1 MKASAHPFDTTAPTL
16 REAGGLQSRRAGVL
30 HWRPRIG
37 AALAALG
44 LFSLLALAPA
54 VQAQV
59 KNGGFETG
67 SFSDWTLR
75 DYNRPNV
82 LATDA
87 PTTSAQLGLVGTGAT
102 TTGGNG
108 SGYRAQILTSPG
120 TAANTNGILRFP
132 FSGTASA
139 LVGGNDGQ
147 ARKATSI
154 EQQATMTLADVD
166 PVDGKVHIRFAMA
179 PVLYDAGHT
188 AVQQPFFFVE
198 VVNKTKGD
206 TQLFQTFNF
215 AGQAGIPWTRVGN
228 YRSTNWQ
235 GFDIAPGNGR
245 LDPGDVVVL
254 KVFVSN
260 CQPGAAD
267 HTAQVYMDV
276 FGSKM
281 PGLSVAAS
289 GPSTTK
295 PGEQVTY
302 TYNYINNSGVYALGS
317 MVRLAAPVTADGK
330 YLAFVPGSYPNTC
343 TGIHDG
349 IPPRADYIDCPVG
362 DLVNGAG
369 GSFPVTF
376 TVPADAA
383 TSGSGAVINNG
394 DYDVHAN
401 TVSPFIGPLVKTRIA
416 GGATALVDLGIA
428 ISNGNV
434 PSYLVGDAVTYEVTV
449 TNHGPVDV
457 AGALIRQTTLSGVAN
472 TAAAAWTCSA
482 PGTASCGAASG
493 SGPLDTT
500 GNLPVGQSLVYT
512 ITQLN
517 AVVAGAPVVT
527 VVAVTP
533 PSGMTDSVSAN
544 DSAGLSTPVSA
555 DQYTL
560 TVNTAGT
567 GSGRVDAVPA
577 ALACPVA
584 SVPAAACSQQ
594 RLGQDED
601 AYLTAVA
608 GTGSIFKQWDA
619 AGDCVAVN
627 GSECHVNMG
636 SADRS
641 VTAVFARAWVVSPTV
656 IGGTWTGEPSV
667 EEGTT
672 GTFTVTPNVAGSV
685 PTVVSDTCAV
695 TQSGPAGGK
704 YTYTTG
710 PVTADCAFRVEFP
723 SPVLAVS
730 KSASVASAAVGA
742 TFDYVIEVRNT
753 GAVATTA
760 AVQVSD
766 SIPNGLTVVPA
777 SLPAGCAQN
786 LQVVSCTIASLAPA
800 DTVTRTISVTATAA
814 ATGSTSN
821 TATVSGGGDTA
832 CPVATPC
839 RSNTVVVTVGNRPDL
854 AISKSASVAT
864 AVVGTAFD
872 YTLTVTN
879 TGTGATTAA
888 ATVTDV
894 IPTGLAIGSLPT
906 GCVLD
911 PAGSQTVACTIAA
924 GLSNVAP
931 GNTATYVIPVTPM
944 AAAAAAGSVSNTA
957 SVSGGGDPD
966 CTAGCA
972 SNAVTTTITTPALA
986 IAKRA
991 SVATAVVGVAFD
1003 YTLTVSNTG
1012 TADTTAVATVVDD
1025 VPAGLTINAAPGCG
1039 IAGQTVTCTVAAGLT
1054 AATPVDFIINVTPTA
1069 AAASSVGNTARVSGG
1084 GDPLCTALAPCDSN
1098 TTTTTVTAPA
1108 LAITKSGPASAI
1120 VGVPFDYVITVSN
1133 TGTADATA
1141 DATVT
1146 DEVPAGLL
1154 INSAT
1159 GCTVSGQTVTCT
1171 VPRASLAINATA
1183 TITINVSPIIHG
1195 SNAVNSARVAGAGD
1209 PACPAGTPCASAAV
1223 TTALIAQNPVLD
1235 LVKSAGVPSGYAAGE
1250 ILAYTFV
1257 LTNAGNVALSG
1268 ITLNDPLLGGAVP
1281 CPGSTLAV
1289 GASMTCGPRLYLLTQ
1304 ADVDAGVV
1312 VNTATARGLPPAPAP
1327 GVAPTAATGS
1337 SSTRTPIT
1345 HALDQELS
1353 KAVTA
1358 DSSGGDA
1365 AVGDVLTYTVTLTN
1379 RSNATLANVELS
1391 DALITPRSIVCASV
1405 APGAVCQLVGTYTVT
1420 QADADAGMVRNTAQ
1434 AGGPLCPAGTGDP
1447 RCTTTLSTP
1456 VVSIRANDDGATT
1469 KAGMPV
1475 TTPVLDNDT
1484 HVGGAIDPA
1493 SVTLT
1498 ATSADGTVSV
1508 DPATGAI
1515 TFVPAPGF
1523 AGTTTYS
1530 YRVCLAAP
1538 NATVCDTATVTVV
1551 VALRVIVAVDDLPP
1565 ATDGSTG
1572 APSLGNVYD
1581 NDTLDGAPVDP
1592 AKITG
1597 RVTAPATSPKGG
1609 PVPVL
1614 DPATGEVSVPPATP
1628 AGTYTIGYRI
1638 CEVLHPGNCADAGVT
1653 VTVTAPAIEPV
1664 GDSGEPLSGDG
1675 GGTTPS
1681 VLEKH
1686 TLGGR
1691 PIRPGEVTVVPGVPS
1706 HPGLKMNPD
1715 GTIRIGTAIPTGTY
1729 TYPYTICEV
1738 LNPGNCVTATVT
1750 VVVAGQVQLRVSKV
1764 AGMREV
1770 RLGDLVRYT
1779 LTVENSGSV
1788 GLVAGSVIDTP
1799 PAGFSYVEGSLRVE
1813 DGDNAATVAGQ
1824 HPLRFDG
1831 LDVRAGGKARLVYLM
1846 RVGAGVRAGTL
1857 VNQAQA
1863 RSPEGEPLSNVATA
1877 EVTLAGDPL
1886 LDDSLVFGT
1895 VFNDRDG
1902 DGWQDS
1908 AALTG
1913 VTVQGGFAP
1922 DVYVAH
1928 STTLDRGDGMQPQ
1941 ADASA
1946 PLLHGIVVGAI
1957 GGRQSE
1963 ADPADARQV
1972 VVRQRLR
1979 ALDFSDDFV
1988 LTSDQGVSV
1997 RMDRAG
2003 VTTVHRDGEAA
2014 KGMNAAAPT
2023 VERRIARGADDYVV
2037 DYVIGNA
2044 GIDERGIPG
2053 VRIASVEGL
2062 LVETDQYGRY
2072 HLAGIP
2078 GGAWERGRNFI
2089 LKVDPSTL
2097 PTGAAFT
2104 TDNPLLRRVT
2114 PGMPVRFDWGVKLP
2128 ERAVEGG
2135 ARQVEMEMG
2144 EVFFAPG
2151 SAQVQPR
2158 YQPAVEA
2165 MAAKVREHPGME
2177 VVIQA
2182 EASNEALAFERAAA
2196 VKAALLAQLDE
2207 ATARTLRVVARAKVG
2222 DTAPLVA
2229 GIDGQGV
2236 LLGTL
2241 LFDTGRSAIRPGFD
2255 ALLDT
2260 VAAALERLGS
2270 GRVSIVG
2277 HADVRGSDA
2286 YNTALGLARARAVSD
2301 ALGKRL
2307 GAEARSRLRVDI
2319 ADVPAVPAGVRK

>member
-1 MKASAHPFDTTAPTL
+1 MKASAHPPVNTAPSM
-16 REAGGLQSRRAGVL
+16 REGLQCRRAGFMG
-30 HWRPRIG
+30 WRPRIG

-44 LFSLLALAPA
+44 LFSLLAVAPA
-54 VQAQV
+54 AQAQIR
-59 KNGGFETG
+59 NGGFETQ

-87 PTTSAQLGLVGTGAT
+87 PTTTAQLGLVATGTT

-120 TAANTNGILRFP
+120 TAANTNGILQFP

-154 EQQATMTLADVD
+154 EQEATMTLADVD

-179 PVLYDAGHT
+179 PVLYDAGHS
-188 AVQQPFFFVE
+188 AVEQPFFFVE
-198 VVNKTKGD
+198 VVNKTKGN

-302 TYNYINNSGVYALGS
+302 TYNYVNNSGVYALGS

-343 TGIHDG
+343 TGVHDG

-394 DYDVHAN
+394 DYDVRAN

-416 GGATALVDLGIA
+416 AGAAVLVDLGIA
-428 ISNGNV
+428 IGNGNV
-434 PSYLVGDAVTYEVTV
+434 PSYLAGGAVTYEVTV

-457 AGALIRQTTLSGVAN
+457 TGALIRQTTLSGVTN
-472 TAAAAWTCSA
+472 AAAASWTCSA

-493 SGPLDTT
+493 TGALDTT
-500 GNLPVGQSLVYT
+500 GNLPVGQTLVYT
-512 ITQLN
+512 ITTLN
-517 AVVAGAPVVT
+517 AAAAGTPVVT
-527 VVAVTP
+527 VVTVAP
-533 PSGMTDSVSAN
+533 PAGMTDSAAAN
-544 DSAGLSTPVSA
+544 DSAGMSTPVSTA
-555 DQYTL
+555 QYTL
-560 TVNTAGT
+560 TVNTLGA

-577 ALACPVA
+577 AAACPA
-584 SVPAAACSQQ
+584 APVPAAACSQQ
-594 RLGQDED
+594 QLGQNED

-608 GTGSIFKQWDA
+608 GAGSIFKRWDP
-619 AGDCVAVN
+619 AGDCTAVN

-636 SADRS
+636 SANRN

-667 EEGTT
+667 EEGST

-695 TQSGPAGGK
+695 TQSGPVGGK

-710 PVTADCAFRVEFP
+710 PVSADCAFRIEFP

-730 KSASVASAAVGA
+730 KSASVASAPVG
-742 TFDYVIEVRNT
+742 TSFDYVIQVSNT
-753 GAVATTA
+753 GALATTA
-760 AVQVSD
+760 PVQVSD
-766 SIPNGLTVVPA
+766 SIPTGLTIVAA
-777 SLPAGCAQN
+777 SLPGGCTQN
-786 LQVVSCTIASLAPA
+786 QQVVSCTIASLASA
-800 DTVTRTISVTATAA
+800 DTVTRTIRVTATAA

-832 CPVATPC
+832 CPVASPC
-839 RSNTVVVTVGNRPDL
+839 RSNTVIVTVGSRPDL
-854 AISKSASVAT
+854 AITKSASAAT
-864 AVVGTAFD
+864 VVVGAAFN
-872 YTLTVTN
+872 YTLVVTN
-879 TGTGATTAA
+879 SGTGPTTAA

-894 IPTGLAIGSLPT
+894 IPTGLAIGSLPS
-906 GCVLD
+906 GCALD

-931 GNTATYVIPVTPM
+931 GNTATYVIPVTPT
-944 AAAAAAGSVSNTA
+944 AVAAAAGSVSNTA

-966 CTAGCA
+966 CTTGCA
-972 SNAVTTTITTPALA
+972 SNAVTTTITAPALA
-986 IAKRA
+986 IAKSA

-1025 VPAGLTINAAPGCG
+1025 VPAGLTINTAPGCG

-1054 AATPVDFIINVTPTA
+1054 TATPADFTINVTPTA
-1069 AAASSVGNTARVSGG
+1069 AAASSVQNTARVSGG
-1084 GDPLCTALAPCDSN
+1084 GDPDCTAGCASN
-1098 TTTTTVTAPA
+1098 AVTTTITAPA
-1108 LAITKSGPASAI
+1108 LAIAKSGPASAI

-1133 TGTADATA
+1133 TGTADAIA
-1141 DATVT
+1141 DATVV
-1146 DEVPAGLL
+1146 DEVPADLL
-1154 INSAT
+1154 INTAA
-1159 GCTVSGQTVTCT
+1159 GCAISGQTVTCT

-1195 SNAVNSARVAGAGD
+1195 SNAVNTARVAGGGD
-1209 PACPAGTPCASAAV
+1209 PACPVGAPCASAAV

-1235 LVKSAGVPSGYAAGE
+1235 LVKSATVPTGYGAGE
-1250 ILAYTFV
+1250 TLTYSFV
-1257 LTNAGNVALSG
+1257 LTNAGNVALTG
-1268 ITLNDPLLGGAVP
+1268 VALNDPLLGGAVA
-1281 CPGSTLAV
+1281 CPGTTLAV
-1289 GASMTCGPRLYLLTQ
+1289 GASMTCGPRLYTLTQ
-1304 ADVDAGVV
+1304 ADVDAGVL
-1312 VNTATARGLPPAPAP
+1312 VNSATARGLPPAPAP
-1327 GVAPTAATGS
+1327 GVAPKAVTGS

-1345 HALDQELS
+1345 HALDQELG

-1358 DSSGGDA
+1358 DSTGGDA

-1420 QADADAGMVRNTAQ
+1420 QADADAGLVRNTAR
-1434 AGGPLCPAGTGDP
+1434 ASGPLCPAGTGDP
-1447 RCTTTLSTP
+1447 RCSTILSTP

-1475 TTPVLDNDT
+1475 TTPVLGNDT

-1498 ATSADGTVSV
+1498 ATSADGTLSV

-1551 VALRVIVAVDDLPP
+1551 VALRLIVAVDDVPP

-1572 APSLGNVYD
+1572 APSLGNAYD

-1592 AKITG
+1592 TKITG
-1597 RVTAPATSPKGG
+1597 TVTTPATPLKGG

-1614 DPATGEVSVPPATP
+1614 DPATGEVSVPSATP

-1638 CEVLHPGNCADAGVT
+1638 CEALHPGNCADASVT
-1653 VTVTAPAIEPV
+1653 VTVTAPAIEPA
-1664 GDSGEPLSGDG
+1664 GDSAEPLSGDG

-1691 PIRPGEVTVVPGVPS
+1691 PIRPGEVTLVPGVPS

-1729 TYPYTICEV
+1729 TFPYTICEV

-1750 VVVAGQVQLRVSKV
+1750 VIVAGQVQLRVTKV

-1779 LTVENSGSV
+1779 LTVENSGTV
-1788 GLVAGSVIDTP
+1788 GLVGGSVIDTP
-1799 PAGFSYVEGSLRVE
+1799 PAGFSYVEGSLLVE

-1824 HPLRFDG
+1824 RPLRFDG

-1863 RSPEGEPLSNVATA
+1863 RSLEGEPLSNVATA

-1922 DVYVAH
+1922 GAYVAH
-1928 STTLDRGDGMQPQ
+1928 STTVDRGDGMQPQ

-1963 ADPADARQV
+1963 ADPAHARQV

-2023 VERRIARGADDYVV
+2023 VERRIAHGADDYVV

-2158 YQPAVEA
+2158 YRQAVEA

-2182 EASNEALAFERAAA
+2182 AASNEALAFERAAA

-2207 ATARTLRVVARAKVG
+2207 ATARTLSVVARAKVG

-2236 LLGTL
+2236 LLGTV
-2241 LFDTGRSAIRPGFD
+2241 LFDTGKSAIRPGFE

-2286 YNTALGLARARAVSD
+2286 YNTALGLARAKAVSD

-2307 GAEARSRLRVDI
+2307 GAEARSRLRVDS
-2319 ADVPAVPAGVRK
+2319 ADVPAVPVGVRK

>member
-1 MKASAHPFDTTAPTL
+1 M
-16 REAGGLQSRRAGVL
+16 REGLQCRRAGFMG
-30 HWRPRIG
+30 WRPRIG

-44 LFSLLALAPA
+44 LFSLLAVAPA
-54 VQAQV
+54 AQAQIR
-59 KNGGFETG
+59 NGGFETQ

-87 PTTSAQLGLVGTGAT
+87 PTTTAQLGLVATGTT

-120 TAANTNGILRFP
+120 TAANTNGILQFP

-154 EQQATMTLADVD
+154 EQEATMTLADVD

-179 PVLYDAGHT
+179 PVLYDAGHS
-188 AVQQPFFFVE
+188 AVEQPFFFVE
-198 VVNKTKGD
+198 VVNKTKGN

-302 TYNYINNSGVYALGS
+302 TYNYVNNSGVYALGS

-343 TGIHDG
+343 TGVHDG

-394 DYDVHAN
+394 DYDVRAN

-416 GGATALVDLGIA
+416 AGAAVLVDLGIA
-428 ISNGNV
+428 IGNGNV
-434 PSYLVGDAVTYEVTV
+434 PSYLAGGAVTYEVTV

-457 AGALIRQTTLSGVAN
+457 TGALIRQTTLSGVTN
-472 TAAAAWTCSA
+472 AAAASWTCSA

-493 SGPLDTT
+493 TGALDTT
-500 GNLPVGQSLVYT
+500 GNLPVGQTLVYT
-512 ITQLN
+512 ITTLN
-517 AVVAGAPVVT
+517 AAAAGTPVVT
-527 VVAVTP
+527 VVTVAP
-533 PSGMTDSVSAN
+533 PAGMTDSAAAN
-544 DSAGLSTPVSA
+544 DSAGMSTPVSTA
-555 DQYTL
+555 QYTL
-560 TVNTAGT
+560 TVNTLGA

-577 ALACPVA
+577 AAACPA
-584 SVPAAACSQQ
+584 APVPAAACSQQ
-594 RLGQDED
+594 QLGQNED

-608 GTGSIFKQWDA
+608 GAGSIFKRWDP
-619 AGDCVAVN
+619 AGDCTAVN

-636 SADRS
+636 SANRN

-667 EEGTT
+667 EEGST

-695 TQSGPAGGK
+695 TQSGPVGGK

-710 PVTADCAFRVEFP
+710 PVSADCAFRIEFP

-730 KSASVASAAVGA
+730 KSASVASAPVG
-742 TFDYVIEVRNT
+742 TSFDYVIQVSNT
-753 GAVATTA
+753 GALATTA
-760 AVQVSD
+760 PVQVSD
-766 SIPNGLTVVPA
+766 SIPTGLTIVAA
-777 SLPAGCAQN
+777 SLPGGCTQN
-786 LQVVSCTIASLAPA
+786 QQVVSCTIASLASA
-800 DTVTRTISVTATAA
+800 DTVTRTIRVTATAA

-832 CPVATPC
+832 CPVASPC
-839 RSNTVVVTVGNRPDL
+839 RSNTVIVTVGSRPDL
-854 AISKSASVAT
+854 AITKSASAAT
-864 AVVGTAFD
+864 VVVGAAFN
-872 YTLTVTN
+872 YTLVVTN
-879 TGTGATTAA
+879 SGTGPTTAA

-894 IPTGLAIGSLPT
+894 IPTGLAIGSLPS
-906 GCVLD
+906 GCTLD

-931 GNTATYVIPVTPM
+931 GNTATYVIPVTPT

-966 CTAGCA
+966 CTTGCA
-972 SNAVTTTITTPALA
+972 SNAVTTTITAPALA
-986 IAKRA
+986 IAKSA

-1025 VPAGLTINAAPGCG
+1025 VPAGLTINTAPGCG

-1054 AATPVDFIINVTPTA
+1054 SATPADFTINVTPTA
-1069 AAASSVGNTARVSGG
+1069 AAASSVQNTARVSGG
-1084 GDPLCTALAPCDSN
+1084 GDPDCTAGCASN
-1098 TTTTTVTAPA
+1098 AVTTTITAPA

-1133 TGTADATA
+1133 TGTADAIA
-1141 DATVT
+1141 DATVV
-1146 DEVPAGLL
+1146 DEVPADLL
-1154 INSAT
+1154 INTAA
-1159 GCTVSGQTVTCT
+1159 GCAISGQTVTCT

-1195 SNAVNSARVAGAGD
+1195 SNAVNTARVAGGGD
-1209 PACPAGTPCASAAV
+1209 PACAVGTPCASAAV

-1235 LVKSAGVPSGYAAGE
+1235 LVKSATVPTGYGAGE
-1250 ILAYTFV
+1250 TLTYSFV
-1257 LTNAGNVALSG
+1257 LTNAGNVALTG
-1268 ITLNDPLLGGAVP
+1268 VTLNDPLLGGAVA

-1289 GASMTCGPRLYLLTQ
+1289 GASMTCGPRLYTLTQ
-1304 ADVDAGVV
+1304 ADVDAGVL
-1312 VNTATARGLPPAPAP
+1312 VNSATARGLPPAPAP
-1327 GVAPTAATGS
+1327 GVAPKAVTGS
-1337 SSTRTPIT
+1337 SSTSTPIT

-1358 DSSGGDA
+1358 DSTGGDA

-1420 QADADAGMVRNTAQ
+1420 QADADAGVVRNTAR
-1434 AGGPLCPAGTGDP
+1434 ASGPLCPAGTGDP
-1447 RCTTTLSTP
+1447 RCSTILSTP

-1475 TTPVLDNDT
+1475 TTPVLGNDT

-1498 ATSADGTVSV
+1498 ATSADGTLSV

-1551 VALRVIVAVDDLPP
+1551 VALRLIVAVDDVPP

-1572 APSLGNVYD
+1572 APSLGNAYD

-1592 AKITG
+1592 TKITG
-1597 RVTAPATSPKGG
+1597 TVTTPATPLKGG

-1614 DPATGEVSVPPATP
+1614 DPATGEVSVPSATP

-1638 CEVLHPGNCADAGVT
+1638 CEALHRGNCADASVT

-1664 GDSGEPLSGDG
+1664 GDSDEPLSGDG

-1691 PIRPGEVTVVPGVPS
+1691 PIRPGEVTLVPGVPS

-1729 TYPYTICEV
+1729 TFPYTICEV

-1750 VVVAGQVQLRVSKV
+1750 VIVAGQVQLRVTKV

-1779 LTVENSGSV
+1779 LTVENSGTV
-1788 GLVAGSVIDTP
+1788 GLVGGSVIDTP
-1799 PAGFSYVEGSLRVE
+1799 PAGFSYVEGSLLVE

-1824 HPLRFDG
+1824 RPLRFDG

-1863 RSPEGEPLSNVATA
+1863 RSLEGEPLSNVATA

-1922 DVYVAH
+1922 GAYVAH
-1928 STTLDRGDGMQPQ
+1928 STTVDRGDGMQPQ

-2023 VERRIARGADDYVV
+2023 VERRIAHGADDYVV

-2158 YQPAVEA
+2158 YRQAVEA

-2207 ATARTLRVVARAKVG
+2207 ATARTLSVVARAKVG

-2236 LLGTL
+2236 LLGTV
-2241 LFDTGRSAIRPGFD
+2241 LFDTGKSAIRPGFE

-2286 YNTALGLARARAVSD
+2286 YNTALGLARAKAVSD

-2307 GAEARSRLRVDI
+2307 GAEARSRLRVDS
-2319 ADVPAVPAGVRK
+2319 ADVPAVPVGVRK